1 MSRDPVKAGDV
12 LSIDIG
18 VRNKGWIGDAAWT
31 YSFGEPDKLTR
42 ALMESG
48 KESLRRGINAMQP
61 RRPLIDWAKAVQG
74 HVEKECGFHLVRGL
88 GGHGIGR
95 SLHGPPFIS
104 NVVPTYP
111 GEWGEAWKPW
121 QPGMI
126 VAVEPMIAIGTTET
140 RTKGREW
147 PIWTADGSLA
157 VHYEADVLIT
167 EQGPRNLTEG
177 LFELPDVIAG

>member
-1 MSRDPVKAGDV
+1 
-12 LSIDIG
+12 
-18 VRNKGWIGDAAWT
+18 
-31 YSFGEPDKLTR
+31 
-42 ALMESG
+42 
-48 KESLRRGINAMQP
+48 MQP
-61 RRPLIDWAKAVQG
+61 QRPLIDWAKAVQK

-95 SLHGPPFIS
+95 ELHGPPFIS
-104 NVVPTYP
+104 NVIPTYP

-121 QPGMI
+121 VPGML

-147 PIWTADGSLA
+147 PIWTGDGSLA

-167 EQGPRNLTEG
+167 AHGPRNLTEG
-177 LFELPDVIAG
+177 LFEMPDVITA